1 MKRQRSRRVSKHDGT
16 KITGRIKKGE
26 TTTTMKARKSRHKKS
41 EGNKFIQPF
50 LPPSVGCFDAEFQQ
64 GDGRMMPRNR
74 PENAEERTAPFL
86 LFLPLQRSKLREALG
101 ATHHKSATS
110 TAAAAKSC
118 LNLCEKLKPLGK
130 LFVFSF
136 LRLNVRL
143 GFV

>member
-1 MKRQRSRRVSKHDGT
+1 MKEGKADI
-16 KITGRIKKGE
+16 KIRGQQVHSTLL
-26 TTTTMKARKSRHKKS
+26 S
-41 EGNKFIQPF
+41 
-50 LPPSVGCFDAEFQQ
+50 SVCVCVCFDAEFQ

-110 TAAAAKSC
+110 TAAAAAKSC

-136 LRLNVRL
+136 LRLKV
-143 GFV
+143 